1 MPSEMQPPPH
11 AMSAAQKILV
21 VHYSQTGQ
29 LSRLVQNFIAPLHNQ
44 PGIEV
49 DTVNIAPREAFPF
62 PWPFW
67 RFFDTFPETVH
78 LKPQPID
85 IPNPAHDDYDVVVI
99 AYTVWFLSP
108 AQPITAFLQQA
119 QTRALLNGK
128 LVITLIGCRNMWLTA
143 QEKMKQLLADNGA
156 KLIGNIVKTDAC
168 GTAASF
174 VTTPAWLLTGDRQYF
189 KNLPAAGIS
198 ETELADMAR
207 FGQKLAD
214 TLQSGSPLDETLFR
228 NMGAV
233 SVDEKLILSEKAG
246 ARSFFLWGKLLM
258 AAGKV
263 SPLLRRVLLAVY
275 IVFLIVLILT
285 VVPLSALVKMLLRPV
300 LRPWLMRQKQYYSQP
315 SGE

>member
-1 MPSEMQPPPH
+1 
-11 AMSAAQKILV
+11 MSAAQKILV

-29 LSRLVQNFIAPLHNQ
+29 LSRLVQNFIAPLQNQ
-44 PGIEV
+44 DGIDV
-49 DTVNIAPREAFPF
+49 HTVNIEPCEAFPF

-78 LKPQPID
+78 LKPKPVIAPD
-85 IPNPAHDDYDVVVI
+85 IPDEDYDAVVI

-108 AQPITAFLQQA
+108 SQPITAFLQQP

-128 LVITLIGCRNMWLTA
+128 PVITLIGCRNMWLNA
-143 QEKMKQLLADNGA
+143 QEKMKTLLAANGA
-156 KLIGNIVKTDAC
+156 HLIGNIVKTDAC

-174 VTTPAWLLTGDRQYF
+174 VTTPAWLLTGERQYF
-189 KNLPAAGIS
+189 KNLPAAGIG
-198 ETELADMAR
+198 EAELSDASR
-207 FGQKLAD
+207 FGRKLAE
-214 TLQSGSPLDETLFR
+214 TLQSGAALDETLFR
-228 NMGAV
+228 NMGAAK
-233 SVDEKLILSEKAG
+233 VDEKLILSEQAG

-258 AAGKV
+258 AAGNV

-275 IVFLIVLILT
+275 VVFLIALILT

-300 LRPWLMRQKQYYSQP
+300 LRPWLERRKHYYSLP